1 MKLRRQGFY
10 REMPHGNEDDP
21 SIFLYIRDKDDK
33 EERIYQYLNYCIVL
47 VSCGGIVKD
56 VVTLITE

>member
-1 MKLRRQGFY
+1 
-10 REMPHGNEDDP
+10 MPHGNEDDP

-33 EERIYQYLNYCIVL
+33 EERIYQYLNYGIVL

>member
-21 SIFLYIRDKDDK
+21 SILLYIRDKDDK
-33 EERIYQYLNYCIVL
+33 EERIYQYLN
-47 VSCGGIVKD
+47 
-56 VVTLITE
+56 

>member
-21 SIFLYIRDKDDK
+21 SIFLYIRDKGDK
-33 EERIYQYLNYCIVL
+33 EERIYQYLN
-47 VSCGGIVKD
+47 
-56 VVTLITE
+56 